1 MEPRNLKFQPTG
13 NEPGAVNASGDASPS
28 DNTLSG
34 RLNLAGPAWGAAS
47 PNNQMLALQKLFGL
61 LLSGIAMGAQLGSV
75 FVCLSILLA
84 GYSFFFRL
92 LPA

>member
-1 MEPRNLKFQPTG
+1 MQPRNLKFQSAG
-13 NEPGAVNASGDASPS
+13 NEPGAVNASGEPSPS
-28 DNTLSG
+28 DDTLSG
-34 RLNLAGPAWGAAS
+34 WPNLASPRWGAAS

-61 LLSGIAMGAQLGSV
+61 LLSGIAMGAQLGTV

>member
-1 MEPRNLKFQPTG
+1 MQPRNLKFQPAG
-13 NEPGAVNASGDASPS
+13 NEPGAANASGDASPS
-28 DNTLSG
+28 NDTLSG
-34 RLNLAGPAWGAAS
+34 RLSLAGPAWGGAS

-61 LLSGIAMGAQLGSV
+61 LLSGIAVGAQLGTV

-84 GYSFFFRL
+84 GYSFFFRV